1 MKRFFWWFSIGF
13 FLVFVLGKSTVVM
26 AQTYK
31 YTCDACGYCQYA
43 NNAQPPGNWESC
55 AQCLYDSTD
64 PSITLNNDPNPNKAF
79 TVFGCLQVGA
89 SCDTSTDPDCLTK
102 AGAASFAN
110 FFLNFF
116 TTIIGA
122 LAFLAM
128 LFGGIRVITARG
140 DPDAMREGKRY
151 VYGAI
156 LGLIVV
162 VGSVLI
168 IKIIGGSLLQI
179 PFLQ

>member
-1 MKRFFWWFSIGF
+1 MRRLLVLLGLLLYLLFSGRSAS
-13 FLVFVLGKSTVVM
+13 VK
-26 AQTYK
+26 AQNYK

-43 NNAQPPGNWESC
+43 DNSQPPGNWEAC
-55 AQCLYDSTD
+55 TQCLYGSNNLEV
-64 PSITLNNDPNPNKAF
+64 TLNNDPDPNKAF

-89 SCDTSTDPDCLTK
+89 NCDVNSDPECMTK

-122 LAFLAM
+122 LAFLVM
-128 LFGGIRVITARG
+128 LYGGFRVLMARG

-156 LGLIVV
+156 LGLIIVF
-162 VGSVLI
+162 GSVLI